1 MARSTL
7 GAQLV
12 LHPEGKAQM
21 LVPEAPACEWE
32 TVKSQCLTKV
42 RTSSR
47 APPCSRKEQRLP
59 LWPSPGRQV
68 PDLGIQCGQLQHF
81 GHFCEAWPFD
91 LTTMQLLFGFPLFH
105 AARQV

>member
-12 LHPEGKAQM
+12 LHPEGKAQT

-47 APPCSRKEQRLP
+47 APPCPRKEQRLP

-68 PDLGIQCGQLQHF
+68 PDLGIQCAF
-81 GHFCEAWPFD
+81 AWPFD
-91 LTTMQLLFGFPLFH
+91 LTTMQLLLASLFFTLPDKSRESR
-105 AARQV
+105 A